1 MARRARITRE
11 AVLAAAIQIADAE
24 GSEAVTIAA
33 VSKALG
39 IKPPSLYNHIGSLDE
54 LRTMVAVHTLQDLY
68 TKLAEKIHGLSGKD
82 AVLAFSHGFMSYA
95 REHPGLY
102 ETAQILPN
110 PRGTELEQASEQIV
124 HLSLEMLGPY
134 HLPEE
139 QGIHVVRGLRSLIH
153 GFISLERAS
162 GFGIPLEVKDSF
174 EYNLHLL
181 FAGLEA
187 QVNKG

>member
-11 AVLAAAIQIADAE
+11 AVLLAAVQIADAE

-54 LRTMVAVHTLQDLY
+54 IRTMLAIYTLQDLY
-68 TKLAEKIHGLSGKD
+68 EKLAEKIQGLSGKD

-102 ETAQILPN
+102 DTAQLLPN
-110 PRGTELEQASEQIV
+110 PRDPELHQGSDQIV
-124 HLSLEMLGPY
+124 RLCLEMLGPY
-134 HLPEE
+134 NLPEE

-181 FAGLEA
+181 FAGLA
-187 QVNKG
+187 VQVNKG